1 MRLRNI
7 QSGHGIKH
15 RLMIRLAPMVFGVK
29 APDVMKILW
38 YRPKFLGKPL
48 NVLTEQILR
57 GESEWTIGERELF
70 GAWISGKNRCR
81 YCSEAH
87 SAVAAAAL
95 GVRVVDGVVTQPSAL
110 SDKARAMLPFLEKL
124 TVAPDSMTPADLQPL
139 RAAGVSD
146 AAITDAIY
154 VCMLFCTVNRLI
166 DSFDCAPIPEA
177 ELPKVA
183 RMLLDKGYDM

>member
-7 QSGHGIKH
+7 ESGQGIKH

-38 YRPKFLGKPL
+38 YRPRFLGKPL
-48 NVLTEQILR
+48 NVLTEEILR

-70 GAWISGKNRCR
+70 AAWVSGKNRCR
-81 YCSEAH
+81 FCREAH
-87 SAVAAAAL
+87 SAVAEAAL
-95 GVRVVDGVVTQPSAL
+95 GMRVVDGVIGNESAL
-110 SDKARAMLPFLEKL
+110 SPKARAMLPFLEKL
-124 TVAPDSMTPADLQPL
+124 TVSPDAMTAEDLQGP
-139 RAAGVSD
+139 RAVGVSN

-154 VCMLFCTVNRLI
+154 ICMLFCTFNRLT
-166 DSFDCAPIPEA
+166 DSFGCAPIPQA

-183 RMLLDKGYDM
+183 RMLLDKGYDT